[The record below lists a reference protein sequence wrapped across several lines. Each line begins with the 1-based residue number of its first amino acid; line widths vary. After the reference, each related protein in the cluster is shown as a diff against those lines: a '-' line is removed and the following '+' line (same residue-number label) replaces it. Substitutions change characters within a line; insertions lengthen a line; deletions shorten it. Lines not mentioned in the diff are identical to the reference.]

1 LIRNQRGKLK
11 GTVMSALAATIQV
24 VVVLWAALEFAWV
37 QAPLVGKNKNLPRT
51 KTNQNGA
58 NNYPKKWT
66 KSSVKTTRTAS
77 QIGLKIS
84 KFDSVIK
91 EKTSS
96 IKHFNFKTHF
106 RFS

>member
-1 LIRNQRGKLK
+1 LILTKNQREKLRD
-11 GTVMSALAATIQV
+11 TVMTVANLWV
-24 VVVLWAALEFAWV
+24 VVPWAALVFAWV
-37 QAPLVGKNKNLPRT
+37 QAPLVGKNKNLPKT
-51 KTNQNGA
+51 KTKQNGA

-91 EKTSS
+91 EKILS